1 MVKTELLCDLTIAE
15 KLISKLL
22 YLVGFHF
29 KTLRHVVTSKP
40 CQNINLADFA
50 GCASR
55 LLLTWSATAFCDVHS
70 YMCKQSSTIM
80 TYLRYLKLVV

>member
-29 KTLRHVVTSKP
+29 KTLRYVV
-40 CQNINLADFA
+40 
-50 GCASR
+50 
-55 LLLTWSATAFCDVHS
+55 
-70 YMCKQSSTIM
+70 M
-80 TYLRYLKLVV
+80 